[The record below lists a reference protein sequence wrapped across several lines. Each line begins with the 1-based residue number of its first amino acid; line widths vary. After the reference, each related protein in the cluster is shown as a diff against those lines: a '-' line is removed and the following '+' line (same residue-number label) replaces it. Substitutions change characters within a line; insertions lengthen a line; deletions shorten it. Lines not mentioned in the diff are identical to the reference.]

1 MLFGSI
7 SLPQMLETWYQDN
20 TALALPLQSVD
31 FGNVRWEDNKWLQAE
46 WVERFK
52 STARILF
59 PNETPDEAFLKGM
72 RL

>member
-1 MLFGSI
+1 
-7 SLPQMLETWYQDN
+7 
-20 TALALPLQSVD
+20 LQSVD

-46 WVERFK
+46 WGERFK